1 MELLL
6 TLLTALAG
14 AILLIALVISL
25 FLILRTLQSVRGYIE
40 KINFGVRAI
49 EKETEMLGGVETL
62 NTGLAALAGGL
73 ESVAAHFA
81 NVDRN
86 VGTVGQAIVDF
97 GSRNAD

>member
-6 TLLTALAG
+6 TILTALAG
-14 AILLIALVISL
+14 AVLLVALVASL
-25 FLILRTLQSVRGYIE
+25 FVILRTLQSVRGNIE

-49 EKETEMLGGVETL
+49 EKETEMLGGVESL
-62 NTGLAALAGGL
+62 NGRLTALAGGL

-86 VGTVGQAIVDF
+86 VGTVGEALLRR
-97 GSRNAD
+97 S

>member
-6 TLLTALAG
+6 TILTALAA
-14 AILLIALVISL
+14 AILLLALVVSL

-49 EKETEMLGGVETL
+49 EKETEMLGGVEKL
-62 NTGLAALAGGL
+62 NGGLTALAGGL
-73 ESVAAHFA
+73 ESVSAHFA

-86 VGTVGQAIVDF
+86 VGTVGEALLKK
-97 GSRNAD
+97 

>member
-6 TLLTALAG
+6 TILTALAG
-14 AILLIALVISL
+14 AVLLLALVISL
-25 FLILRTLQSVRGYIE
+25 FMVLRTLKSVRGYIE

-62 NTGLAALAGGL
+62 NGGLTALAGGL

-86 VGTVGQAIVDF
+86 VGTVGEALL
-97 GSRNAD
+97 RK